1 MVSDINHIADFRAH
15 DGIMN
20 YLRLPISWIVLF
32 IRFSLASTLKNVK
45 IILNMKSAF
54 FDWDTMPRLVFKGSV
69 MSDLLLL
76 LLLWQRSILYIWV
89 DIVLGLGRKLYE
101 LAARFMSR

>member
-1 MVSDINHIADFRAH
+1 
-15 DGIMN
+15 MN
-20 YLRLPISWIVLF
+20 YLRLLIPWIVFF

-54 FDWDTMPRLVFKGSV
+54 FDWDTMPRLVFKASV
-69 MSDLLLL
+69 IATSDLLLL

>member
-1 MVSDINHIADFRAH
+1 
-15 DGIMN
+15 MN
-20 YLRLPISWIVLF
+20 YLRLLIPWIVFF
-32 IRFSLASTLKNVK
+32 IRFLASTLKNVK

-54 FDWDTMPRLVFKGSV
+54 FDWDTMPRLVFKASV
-69 MSDLLLL
+69 IATDLLLL

>member
-1 MVSDINHIADFRAH
+1 
-15 DGIMN
+15 MN
-20 YLRLPISWIVLF
+20 YLRLPIPWIVLF
-32 IRFSLASTLKNVK
+32 IRFSLAPTLKNVK

-54 FDWDTMPRLVFKGSV
+54 FDWDTMPRLVFKASV
-69 MSDLLLL
+69 IATDLLLL

>member
-1 MVSDINHIADFRAH
+1 
-15 DGIMN
+15 MN
-20 YLRLPISWIVLF
+20 YLRLLIPWIVLF
-32 IRFSLASTLKNVK
+32 IRFSLAPTLKNVK

-54 FDWDTMPRLVFKGSV
+54 FDWDTMPRLVFKASV
-69 MSDLLLL
+69 IATDLLLL